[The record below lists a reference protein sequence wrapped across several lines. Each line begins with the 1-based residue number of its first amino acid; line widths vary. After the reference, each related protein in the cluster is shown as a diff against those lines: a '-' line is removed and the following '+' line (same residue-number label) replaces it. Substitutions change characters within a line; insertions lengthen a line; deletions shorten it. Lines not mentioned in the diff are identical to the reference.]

1 MRRASAPQYESNVLG
16 PHPQDSMGVT
26 RTSVSSVQG
35 DESTPLYLVLI
46 PLEYKAEGVIAL
58 WCGCPW
64 RDPHVG
70 GGEFDHHLVRSEV
83 RQPHS
88 ETVSGDPLTQREGGQ
103 SPLIGRAVFDDLK
116 EIIEKARLD
125 VFL

>member
-1 MRRASAPQYESNVLG
+1 
-16 PHPQDSMGVT
+16 DSMGVA
-26 RTSVSSVQG
+26 RAGIAPIQG

-46 PLEYKAEGVIAL
+46 ALEYKAEGVIAL

-70 GGEFDHHLVRSEV
+70 SGEPDHHLVRSEV
-83 RQPHS
+83 HKPHS
-88 ETVSGDPLTQREGGQ
+88 KTVSKTVSGDPFRQREGGQ

-116 EIIEKARLD
+116 EIIEKALLD
-125 VFL
+125 VLLKALNVDAI